1 MLPEFIRVV
10 VAIFGGSLVGRVEDR
25 RGVCGIKSAICWRV
39 IMSELSDVL
48 PEATTGFPVDARCC
62 LMDLVVVVVRIGRR
76 GSEVRE
82 DDQAHQF

>member
-1 MLPEFIRVV
+1 
-10 VAIFGGSLVGRVEDR
+10 
-25 RGVCGIKSAICWRV
+25 
-39 IMSELSDVL
+39 MSELSDVL